1 MKNKSKLVKSQSSEG
16 SKSIKD
22 YFLVSK
28 NLKEGK
34 SSELKPSN
42 NNSELKPT
50 PVMPVSKSEDYLLHY
65 NLCDEDDYDAFTQSN
80 NINPIKRVKS
90 DTFNTRGKGKS
101 SKKAKTESEQFEIDY
116 AIKVSK
122 LTSHPETRQK
132 FKSCQLL
139 SPLEG
144 RQLAN
149 SKLLDW
155 LQTIPDYIPS
165 NELKNDR
172 KIIKGG
178 ELWYKLSFEK
188 DKV

>member
-34 SSELKPSN
+34 KSELKS
-42 NNSELKPT
+42 KPI
-50 PVMPVSKSEDYLLHY
+50 MPISKSEDYILHY
-65 NLCDEDDYDAFTQSN
+65 NICDEDDDDAFTQSN

-90 DTFNTRGKGKS
+90 DTFGAKGRGRS

-122 LTSHPETRQK
+122 LTSHPEIRQK
-132 FKSCQLL
+132 LKSCQLL

-144 RQLAN
+144 RQLVN

-155 LQTIPDYIPS
+155 LQTIPDYTPS
-165 NELKNDR
+165 NKLQNDKR
-172 KIIKGG
+172 VIKGG
-178 ELWYKLSFEK
+178 ELWYKLTFEN
-188 DKV
+188 DKKVE